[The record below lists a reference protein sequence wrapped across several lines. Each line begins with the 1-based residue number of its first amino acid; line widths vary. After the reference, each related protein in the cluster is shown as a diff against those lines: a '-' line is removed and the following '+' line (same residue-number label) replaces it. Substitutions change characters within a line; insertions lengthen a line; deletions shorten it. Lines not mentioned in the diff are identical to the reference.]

1 MTVVFSYAEEKL
13 LIETVSLYIIIGR
26 STLKII
32 PMLLQNSIWQCEI
45 DLPAGEHLYRFMVND
60 ELPLCDPYNNLLD
73 LDENEDLWS
82 LLIINEDQGVCI
94 NPQQYHVTI
103 AQYRLSANEPSHG
116 LGAYQDVIDKKIS
129 AVIVCR
135 SVSGIHLL
143 TAAWYT
149 PNNVL
154 YEYSESPLCSE
165 QIDEQVSTMFW
176 IERSKAQRESA
187 LGLWTFM
194 LFLDGKLL
202 LSDKFSV
209 LTGNSFSN
217 YG

>member
-45 DLPAGEHLYRFMVND
+45 DLPAEEHLYRFMVND

-116 LGAYQDVIDKKIS
+116 LGAYQDVIDEKIS
-129 AVIVCR
+129 AIIVCR